1 MPWTAVFAVVS
12 LLGVQLAIVAGC
24 LYAYNR
30 IRSQQDSTGHQRE
43 AWQAELRLAVST
55 ADTAKRLAETIE
67 VEHFKKL
74 RALYEVQAA
83 ELSEARARIVSL
95 EKELKV
101 CQMKLASEE
110 RINRRNEKRQA
121 KEDPPEPGEEETA
134 GVPAAPGGD
143 LDSLLRQ
150 FGQPLN
156 GAPPA
161 APAAKPSTFGKT
173 ARHLGG

>member
-1 MPWTAVFAVVS
+1 MPWTAVFAVMA
-12 LLGVQLAIVAGC
+12 LLGLQLAISAGC

-30 IRSQQDSTGHQRE
+30 IRSQQDSAGQQRE

-67 VEHFKKL
+67 LEHFKKL
-74 RALYEVQAA
+74 RALYELQAA
-83 ELSEARARIVSL
+83 ELAEARARITSL

-110 RINRRNEKRQA
+110 RINRRDEKRRA
-121 KEDPPEPGEEETA
+121 KDDAPEPEPETA

-150 FGQPLN
+150 FGTPLN
-156 GAPPA
+156 GASPA
-161 APAAKPSTFGKT
+161 APAAPPRTFGQS
-173 ARHLGG
+173 ARPRGG